1 MEGAQRI
8 SEAYKLIQEQ
18 LADKEQKL
26 ADKEQE
32 LTDTKQL
39 LEDCKDKLARKE
51 RVLDDTTRIYKDVR
65 DRSRRFHELNMILD
79 KEVKDTIKT
88 ADAKQTEV
96 DRLKQELRASK
107 EKSQKQER
115 EILRLQQSA
124 KTIMDGAA
132 NDKASGRQKARVKK
146 LEKTIAE
153 LTEKNQKL
161 EARNAKLEREFK
173 EVVNESADRWHKI
186 RAMKMDHDMAR
197 IRAEKTVAEMGE
209 VMRASVCCIVHLLII
224 TNRSSR

>member
-1 MEGAQRI
+1 MLNVDALTKR
-8 SEAYKLIQEQ
+8 
-18 LADKEQKL
+18 LAAKEK
-26 ADKEQE
+26 A
-32 LTDTKQL
+32 
-39 LEDCKDKLARKE
+39 LEDY
-51 RVLDDTTRIYKDVR
+51 THIYKDVR
-65 DRSRRFHELNMILD
+65 DRSIRFHELNMVLD
-79 KEVKDTIKT
+79 KEVKENIKKL
-88 ADAKQTEV
+88 DAQQTEV

-107 EKSQKQER
+107 DKSQKQER

>member
-1 MEGAQRI
+1 MLNVDALTKR
-8 SEAYKLIQEQ
+8 
-18 LADKEQKL
+18 LAAKEK
-26 ADKEQE
+26 A
-32 LTDTKQL
+32 
-39 LEDCKDKLARKE
+39 LEE
-51 RVLDDTTRIYKDVR
+51 YTHIYKDVR
-65 DRSRRFHELNMILD
+65 DRSVRFHELNMVLD
-79 KEVKDTIKT
+79 KEVKENMKKLDT
-88 ADAKQTEV
+88 KQTEV
-96 DRLKQELRASK
+96 DRLRQELRASK
-107 EKSQKQER
+107 DKSQKQER

-186 RAMKMDHDMAR
+186 RALKMDHDLAR
-197 IRAEKTVAEMGE
+197 IRSEKTVAEMGE
-209 VMRASVCCIVHLLII
+209 VMRASVCCIIHFRNCIH
-224 TNRSSR
+224 

>member
-1 MEGAQRI
+1 MLDNNTLVQR
-8 SEAYKLIQEQ
+8 
-18 LADKEQKL
+18 LAAKEK
-26 ADKEQE
+26 A
-32 LTDTKQL
+32 
-39 LEDCKDKLARKE
+39 LEDY
-51 RVLDDTTRIYKDVR
+51 THIYKDVR
-65 DRSRRFHELNMILD
+65 DRSIRFHELNMVLD
-79 KEVKDTIKT
+79 KEVKENIKKL
-88 ADAKQTEV
+88 DAQQTEV

-107 EKSQKQER
+107 DKSQKQER